1 MQRGFGLGGKQN
13 SDEGIGMTKQLAS
26 TPRESGAS
34 SLLRTFMFSELFLAL
49 TGTSPFP
56 WQQSLYEGF
65 NRCEIPSATDL
76 PTGLGKT
83 SVVAIWLIALLTH
96 PEKVPR
102 RLVYVVNRR
111 TVVDQT
117 TAEVERLRKQLGEM
131 PDLLASL
138 TKLCAVPTD
147 MPLALSTLRGQ
158 FADNREWCADPARPA
173 VIVGTVDMIGS
184 GLLFSRYTCG
194 FKTRPHHAA
203 LLGQDA
209 LLVHDEAH
217 LEPAFQTLLNSLVDE
232 QKRCGDSRPLR
243 VLQLSA
249 TNRNGAVAD
258 DSTPPLK
265 LSEADKA
272 NETVRRRIHAT
283 KQLRL
288 TAIAD
293 EKQLADQISELSLA
307 RRDSGRAV
315 LIFARSVE
323 AVQKIESAI
332 GKAKLP
338 VVVLTGTMR
347 GKERDKLVKDSTFLR
362 FLPRSS
368 RPGQTQKLTDGT
380 VYLIATS
387 AGEVG
392 VNLSADE
399 LVCDLSTFE
408 SMAQRFGRVN
418 RFGDITDSTIDVVHP
433 ESFKADD
440 PMDDARARTLAL
452 LRQLDGNASPHALG
466 QLDPAARS
474 AAFSPE
480 PKIRPATDIL
490 FDAWAM
496 TSILGPLP
504 GRPPVAPYLHGETE
518 WEPPETYVAWRSEVE
533 IITDALAAT
542 YPPAE
547 QLADFPLKPHELL
560 RDRSDRVQAELQKLA
575 DAAEGNAERFAWLV
589 DEDGEVVPRQLKEL
603 LGKDSQALLHGATV
617 LLPPSIGGLSERGLL
632 DGKSEAPDDTG
643 LDVADILSGPDET
656 PLRCRVR
663 SDKTKVPSGFRG
675 LRIVR
680 VIDTLRGVE
689 DLDERPESKLENR
702 YWLWLE
708 APKSAGAESLRSADE
723 SVPLEDHSQDVEGH
737 ARAIVE
743 KLVLPKPLACCVILA
758 ARFHDF
764 GKRRRYWQRGI
775 GNTNADIWLAKAGP
789 DLTPRQLEERYRHEF
804 GSLLD
809 AEKEAE
815 FCKLPPDEQDLV
827 LHLIAAHH
835 GRARPHFSAD
845 ESFDPDAVL
854 DESQRITAEVPR
866 RFARLQRRFGRW
878 GLAYLESL
886 LRAADYAA
894 SAGIKPL
901 SKPTP

>member
-1 MQRGFGLGGKQN
+1 MLNTVF
-13 SDEGIGMTKQLAS
+13 TK
-26 TPRESGAS
+26 
-34 SLLRTFMFSELFLAL
+34 LFPVL

-56 WQQSLYEGF
+56 WQQSLYECFSRG
-65 NRCEIPSATDL
+65 EIPSTANL

-96 PEKVPR
+96 PDKVPR

-117 TAEVERLRKQLGEM
+117 TAEVERLRKRLGEM
-131 PDLLASL
+131 PELLASL

-158 FADNREWCADPARPA
+158 FADNREWCSDPARPA

-194 FKTRPHHAA
+194 FKARPHHAA
-203 LLGQDA
+203 LLGQDV
-209 LLVHDEAH
+209 LVVHDEAH
-217 LEPAFQTLLNSLVDE
+217 LEPAFQTLLDSIVDE
-232 QKRCGDSRPLR
+232 QKRCGDSRPLC

-249 TNRNGAVAD
+249 TNRNGAPAD
-258 DSTPPLK
+258 NSTPTLG
-265 LSEADKA
+265 LSEADRA

-288 TAIAD
+288 TVIAD
-293 EKQLADQISELSLA
+293 EKQLADKLSELALA

-315 LIFARSVE
+315 LVFARLVE
-323 AVQKIESAI
+323 VVQKIESAL
-332 GKAKLP
+332 GKAKLS

-347 GKERDKLVKDSTFLR
+347 GKERDELVKDSTFLR
-362 FLPRSS
+362 FLPPSS
-368 RPGQTQKLTDGT
+368 RPDPTQKLTDGT
-380 VYLIATS
+380 VYLVATS

-433 ESFKADD
+433 ENFKADD

-452 LRQLDGNASPHALG
+452 LRQLDGNASPHALD
-466 QLDPAARS
+466 QLDAAARS
-474 AAFSPE
+474 DAFSPP

-496 TSILGPLP
+496 TSIRGPLP

-533 IITDALAAT
+533 IITDALIAN
-542 YPPAE
+542 YPPE
-547 QLADFPLKPHELL
+547 ELLADFPLKPHELL
-560 RDRSDRVQAELQKLA
+560 RDRSDRVQAELEKLA
-575 DAAEGNAERFAWLV
+575 DAAAGNAERAVWLV
-589 DEDGEVVPRQLKEL
+589 DEDGEVVPKQLKEL

-617 LLPPSIGGLSERGLL
+617 LLPPSVGGLSERGLL
-632 DGKSEAPDDTG
+632 DGNLPASAN
-643 LDVADILSGPDET
+643 LDVANILNGPDEK

-663 SDKTKVPSGFRG
+663 SAESKVPAEHRG

-689 DLDERPESKLENR
+689 DLDERPESDLEKR

-708 APKSAGAESLRSADE
+708 APKLAGAESLRSADE
-723 SVPLEDHSQDVEGH
+723 SVPLEYHSQDVEGH
-737 ARAIVE
+737 AQAIVQ
-743 KLVLPKPLACCVILA
+743 KLALPEPLAHGVILA
-758 ARFHDF
+758 ARLHDL
-764 GKRRRYWQRGI
+764 GKQRLYWQRGI
-775 GNTNADIWLAKAGP
+775 GNTKADVWLAKGGP
-789 DLTPRQLEERYRHEF
+789 ELTPRLLSEPYRHEF
-804 GSLLD
+804 GSLLN
-809 AEKEAE
+809 AERDDD
-815 FCKLPPDEQDLV
+815 FRKLLPDEKDLV
-827 LHLIAAHH
+827 FHLIAAHH
-835 GRARPHFSAD
+835 GRARPHFPTD
-845 ESFDPDAVL
+845 ESFDPDASL
-854 DESQRITAEVPR
+854 EDSQRIAAEVPR

-901 SKPTP
+901 PEAKP

>member
-1 MQRGFGLGGKQN
+1 MGFN
-13 SDEGIGMTKQLAS
+13 F
-26 TPRESGAS
+26 S
-34 SLLRTFMFSELFLAL
+34 SLFENL
-49 TGTSPFP
+49 TGATKPFP
-56 WQQSLYEGF
+56 WQERLYQHFISGK
-65 NRCEIPSATDL
+65 IPCQADL
-76 PTGLGKT
+76 PTGMGKT
-83 SVVAIWLIALLTH
+83 SVVTIWLIALLTH
-96 PEKVPR
+96 PDKMPR

-117 TAEVERLRKQLGEM
+117 TDEVKRLRERLQELPGLLGK
-131 PDLLASL
+131 L
-138 TKLCAVPTD
+138 KGLCAAPAE

-194 FKTRPHHAA
+194 FKARPHHAA
-203 LLGQDA
+203 LLGQDV

-217 LEPAFQTLLNSLVDE
+217 LEPAFQRLLDTIVTE
-232 QKRCGDSRPLR
+232 QKRCGDKRPMR

-249 TNRNGAVAD
+249 TNRDAATNDPSA
-258 DSTPPLK
+258 PPLR
-265 LSEADKA
+265 LTTDDEA
-272 NETVRRRIHAT
+272 NETVHQRIHAS

-288 TAIAD
+288 TPIPD
-293 EKQLADQISELSLA
+293 EKQIAEKLSELALA

-315 LIFARSVE
+315 LVFARSVE
-323 AVQKIESAI
+323 AVQKIEAAI
-332 GKAKLP
+332 GKSKLP

-347 GKERDKLVKDSTFLR
+347 GKERDALTERPEFLR
-362 FLPRSS
+362 FLPESS
-368 RPGQTQKLTDGT
+368 RPATAPEPATGA
-380 VYLIATS
+380 VYLVATS

-399 LVCDLSTFE
+399 LICDLSTFE

-418 RFGDITDSTIDVVHP
+418 RFGKLSDSTIDVVHP
-433 ESFKADD
+433 ATFKNTD
-440 PMDDARARTLAL
+440 PKEKDFDAVEAARALTLDL
-452 LRQLDGNASPHALG
+452 LHQLNGNASPHALG
-466 QLDPAARS
+466 QLDAAARS
-474 AAFSPE
+474 EAFSPP

-496 TSILGPLP
+496 TSIRGPLP
-504 GRPPVAPYLHGETE
+504 GRPPVAPYLHGETV

-533 IITDALAAT
+533 IITKALAAM
-542 YPPAE
+542 YSPE
-547 QLADFPLKPHELL
+547 ELLADFPIKPHELL
-560 RDRSDRVQAELQKLA
+560 RDRSDRVQTELEMLA
-575 DAAEGNAERFAWLV
+575 AAAADNAEKVVWLV
-589 DEDGEVVPRQLKEL
+589 DEDGEVVCKQLKEL

-617 LLPPSIGGLSERGLL
+617 LLPPSVGGLSERGLL
-632 DGKSEAPDDTG
+632 DGKLPGSAN
-643 LDVADILSGPDET
+643 LDVANILNGPDEK

-663 SDKTKVPSGFRG
+663 SAESKAPAEPRG

-689 DLDERPESKLENR
+689 DLGERPESELENR

-723 SVPLEDHSQDVEGH
+723 SVLLEDHSQDVEGH

-743 KLVLPKPLACCVILA
+743 KLVLPKPLACCVIIA

-789 DLTPRQLEERYRHEF
+789 DLAPRQLEERYRHEF

-866 RFARLQRRFGRW
+866 RFVRLQRRFGRW

-901 SKPTP
+901 STPTP

>member
-1 MQRGFGLGGKQN
+1 MPETMNF
-13 SDEGIGMTKQLAS
+13 SQLFCA
-26 TPRESGAS
+26 
-34 SLLRTFMFSELFLAL
+34 LAAVD
-49 TGTSPFP
+49 PFP
-56 WQQSLYEGF
+56 WQQSLYERFSRG
-65 NRCEIPSATDL
+65 EIPSTANL

-96 PEKVPR
+96 PDKVPR

-117 TAEVERLRKQLGEM
+117 TAEVERLRTRLRQM
-131 PDLLASL
+131 PDFLASL

-158 FADNREWCADPARPA
+158 FADNRDWCSDPARPA

-194 FKTRPHHAA
+194 FKARPHHAA
-203 LLGQDA
+203 LLGQDT

-217 LEPAFQTLLNSLVDE
+217 LEPAFQTLLNSIVHE
-232 QKRCGDSRPLR
+232 QKRCEDSRALR

-249 TNRNGAVAD
+249 TSRNGAAAD
-258 DSTPPLK
+258 NSTLPLS

-272 NETVRRRIHAT
+272 NETVRRRIHAP

-288 TAIAD
+288 TASAD
-293 EKQLADQISELSLA
+293 EKQLADTLSELALA

-332 GKAKLP
+332 GKVKLP

-347 GKERDKLVKDSTFLR
+347 GKERDELVKDSTFLR
-362 FLPRSS
+362 FLSPSS
-368 RPGQTQKLTDGT
+368 RPDPKQKLAEGT
-380 VYLIATS
+380 VYLVATS

-399 LVCDLSTFE
+399 LVCDLSTFD

-418 RFGDITDSTIDVVHP
+418 RFGDVTDSTIDVVHP
-433 ESFKADD
+433 KKFERKNREIAL
-440 PMDDARARTLAL
+440 RLARTLWL
-452 LRQLDGNASPHALG
+452 LRKLNGNASPHALG

-490 FDAWAM
+490 FDTWAM
-496 TSILGPLP
+496 STIRGPLP
-504 GRPPVAPYLHGETE
+504 GRPPVAPYLHGEAE
-518 WEPPETYVAWRSEVE
+518 WEPPETYVAWRDEVE
-533 IITDALAAT
+533 IIGESLNSVH
-542 YPPAE
+542 PPE
-547 QLADFPLKPHELL
+547 ELLADFPLKPHELL
-560 RDRSDRVQAELQKLA
+560 RDRSSRVWGQLAKLA
-575 DAAEGNAERFAWLV
+575 NSENQLHVWLV
-589 DEDGEVVPRQLKEL
+589 SDDGSVEVKPLRDFAEKDTEEL
-603 LGKDSQALLHGATV
+603 LYGRTI
-617 LLPPSIGGLSERGLL
+617 LLPSSIGGLSERGLL
-632 DGKSEAPDDTG
+632 DGKAPAPEG
-643 LDVADILSGPDET
+643 SSLDVADIVDGPDGK
-656 PLRCRVR
+656 PLRRRIR
-663 SDKTKVPSGFRG
+663 SATIDVPVEHRD
-675 LRIVR
+675 LRLVR
-680 VIDTLRGVE
+680 VIDTLRDDE
-689 DLDERPESKLENR
+689 ELDGKSEEALATR

-708 APKSAGAESLRSADE
+708 AAKASGADSLRNAGK
-723 SVPLEDHSQDVEGH
+723 SVPLDDHSHDVEAH

-743 KLVLPKPLACCVILA
+743 KLKLPSSLAQCVILA
-758 ARFHDF
+758 ARFHDL
-764 GKRRRYWQRGI
+764 GKRRLYWQRGI
-775 GNTNADIWLAKAGP
+775 GNLDATRWLAKAGP
-789 DLTPRQLEERYRHEF
+789 QLRPRRLAEPYRHEF

-809 AEKEAE
+809 TGKEKA
-815 FCKLPPDEQDLV
+815 FHDLPPDDQDLV

-835 GRARPHFSAD
+835 GRGRPHFPTD
-845 ESFDPDAVL
+845 ESFDPDADHADAQHL
-854 DESQRITAEVPR
+854 AAEVPR

-901 SKPTP
+901 SEPTS

>member
-1 MQRGFGLGGKQN
+1 L
-13 SDEGIGMTKQLAS
+13 
-26 TPRESGAS
+26 
-34 SLLRTFMFSELFLAL
+34 
-49 TGTSPFP
+49 P
-56 WQQSLYEGF
+56 WQQALFEHFCKGGMPTS
-65 NRCEIPSATDL
+65 CDL

-83 SVVAIWLIALLTH
+83 SVVTIWLIALITH
-96 PEKVPR
+96 PDKMPR

-117 TAEVERLRKQLGEM
+117 TAEVVRVRERLRES
-131 PDLLASL
+131 PDLL
-138 TKLCAVPTD
+138 TKLAAMCAVPTD
-147 MPLALSTLRGQ
+147 TPLALSTLRGQ
-158 FADNREWCADPARPA
+158 FADNREWCVDPARPA

-194 FKTRPHHAA
+194 FKARPHHAA

-217 LEPAFQTLLNSLVDE
+217 LEPAFQTLLNSIVDE
-232 QKRCGDSRPLR
+232 QKRCGDNRPLR

-249 TNRNGAVAD
+249 TNRNGAAAD
-258 DSTPPLK
+258 DSTPPLR

-293 EKQLADQISELSLA
+293 EKQLADQISELSLSC
-307 RRDSGRAV
+307 RDSGRAV

-323 AVQKIESAI
+323 AIQKIESAI

-362 FLPRSS
+362 FLPPSS
-368 RPGQTQKLTDGT
+368 RPSPTQKLTDGT
-380 VYLIATS
+380 VYLVATS

-466 QLDPAARS
+466 QFDPAARS

-480 PKIRPATDIL
+480 PKIRPASDIL

-496 TSILGPLP
+496 STIRGPLP
-504 GRPPVAPYLHGETE
+504 GRPPVAPYLHGEAE
-518 WEPPETYVAWRSEVE
+518 WEPPETYVAWRDEIE
-533 IITDALAAT
+533 IIGESLCSV
-542 YPPAE
+542 YPPE
-547 QLADFPLKPHELL
+547 ELLADFPLKPHELL
-560 RDRSDRVQAELQKLA
+560 RDRSSRVWGELAKLA
-575 DAAEGNAERFAWLV
+575 NNVAVNSEKQPHVWLMSDDGSVEVKPLRDFAEKDTE
-589 DEDGEVVPRQLKEL
+589 EL
-603 LGKDSQALLHGATV
+603 LYGRTI

-632 DGKSEAPDDTG
+632 DGKAPAPEG
-643 LDVADILSGPDET
+643 SSLDVADIVDGPDGK
-656 PLRCRVR
+656 PLRRRIR
-663 SDKTKVPSGFRG
+663 SATIDVPVEHRD
-675 LRIVR
+675 LRLVR
-680 VIDTLRGVE
+680 VIDTLRDDE
-689 DLDERPESKLENR
+689 DLDEKSEDALAKR

-708 APKSAGAESLRSADE
+708 APKASGADSLRNAGKSI
-723 SVPLEDHSQDVEGH
+723 PLDDHSHDVEAH
-737 ARAIVE
+737 ARGIVE
-743 KLVLPKPLACCVILA
+743 KLRLPSLLAQCVILA
-758 ARFHDF
+758 ARFHDL
-764 GKRRRYWQRGI
+764 GKRRLYWQRGI
-775 GNTNADIWLAKAGP
+775 GNMDATRWLAKAGP
-789 DLTPRQLEERYRHEF
+789 ELRPRLLAEPYRHEF

-809 AEKEAE
+809 AEKEQP
-815 FCKLPPDEQDLV
+815 FRVLLPDERDLV

-835 GRARPHFSAD
+835 GRGRPHFPAD
-845 ESFDPDAVL
+845 ESFDPNAAHAEAQHL
-854 DESQRITAEVPR
+854 GAEVPR

-901 SKPTP
+901 SEPKP

>member
-1 MQRGFGLGGKQN
+1 MLNTVF
-13 SDEGIGMTKQLAS
+13 TK
-26 TPRESGAS
+26 
-34 SLLRTFMFSELFLAL
+34 LFPAL

-56 WQQSLYEGF
+56 WQQSLYERFSRG
-65 NRCEIPSATDL
+65 EIPSTADL

-83 SVVAIWLIALLTH
+83 SVVAIWLIALFTH
-96 PEKVPR
+96 PDKVPR

-158 FADNREWCADPARPA
+158 FADNREWCSDPARPA

-194 FKTRPHHAA
+194 FKARPHHAA
-203 LLGQDA
+203 LLGQDV

-217 LEPAFQTLLNSLVDE
+217 LEPAFQTLLNSIVDE

-249 TNRNGAVAD
+249 TNRNGAAAD
-258 DSTPPLK
+258 DSTPPLR

-283 KQLRL
+283 KRLRL

-293 EKQLADQISELSLA
+293 EKQLADKLSELSLA

-315 LIFARSVE
+315 LVFARSVE

-347 GKERDKLVKDSTFLR
+347 GKERDELVKDSTFLR
-362 FLPRSS
+362 FLSPSS
-368 RPGQTQKLTDGT
+368 RPDSSQKPTDGT
-380 VYLIATS
+380 VYLVATS

-399 LVCDLSTFE
+399 LICDLSTFE

-466 QLDPAARS
+466 QLDPVARS

-480 PKIRPATDIL
+480 PKILPATDIL
-490 FDAWAM
+490 FDSWTM
-496 TSILGPLP
+496 STIRGPLP
-504 GRPPVAPYLHGETE
+504 GRPPVAPYLHGEAE
-518 WEPPETYVAWRSEVE
+518 WEPPETHVAWRDEVE
-533 IITDALAAT
+533 IIGESLSSV
-542 YPPAE
+542 YPPE
-547 QLADFPLKPHELL
+547 ELLADFPLKPHELL
-560 RDRSDRVQAELQKLA
+560 RDRSSRVWGELAKLA
-575 DAAEGNAERFAWLV
+575 NNVTANSEMQPHVWLV
-589 DEDGEVVPRQLKEL
+589 SDDASVEVKLLRDFAEKDTEEL
-603 LGKDSQALLHGATV
+603 LYGRTI

-632 DGKSEAPDDTG
+632 DGKAPAPEG
-643 LDVADILSGPDET
+643 SSLDVADIVDGPDGK
-656 PLRCRVR
+656 PLRRRIRSATTDVPHEHRDLRLVR
-663 SDKTKVPSGFRG
+663 M
-675 LRIVR
+675 
-680 VIDTLRGVE
+680 IDTLR
-689 DLDERPESKLENR
+689 DDEELNGKSEEALTTR

-708 APKSAGAESLRSADE
+708 APKASGADSLRNAGKSI
-723 SVPLEDHSQDVEGH
+723 PLDDHSHDVEAH

-743 KLVLPKPLACCVILA
+743 KLKLPSSLAQCVILA
-758 ARFHDF
+758 ARFHDL
-764 GKRRRYWQRGI
+764 GKRRLYWQRGI
-775 GNTNADIWLAKAGP
+775 GNMDATRWLAKAGP
-789 DLTPRQLEERYRHEF
+789 ELRPRLLAEPYRHEF

-809 AEKEAE
+809 AEKEQA
-815 FCKLPPDEQDLV
+815 FRVLPPDEKDLL

-835 GRARPHFSAD
+835 GRGRPHFPTD
-845 ESFDPDAVL
+845 ESFDPDAAHANAQHL
-854 DESQRITAEVPR
+854 AAEVPC

-878 GLAYLESL
+878 GIAYLESL

-894 SAGIKPL
+894 SAGIEPL
-901 SKPTP
+901 SEPTS